1 MKNTTWQNV
10 EPGQIVSFIYKS
22 QTGDKKSARRTV
34 LCLDPRYRYRKDSTN
49 RVVEFFIGLEIYN
62 NQNTRIQTSILKQ
75 LFEILGE
82 NQDRILDDTG
92 EEARMQKIY
101 IELKQF
107 LKRTP
112 IFKTYFMREC
122 RKRRVFLENTYE
134 TLNSLQVK
142 QVSNRLIDEDRDNFI
157 EYSGELDNEN

>member
-1 MKNTTWQNV
+1 MKNTTWQAI
-10 EPGQIVSFIYKS
+10 EPGQMVSF
-22 QTGDKKSARRTV
+22 KKSARRIV
-34 LCLDPRYRYRKDSTN
+34 LCLDPMYKYRKDSTN

-62 NQNTRIQTSILKQ
+62 NQKSRIQTSLLKQ

-82 NQDRILDDTG
+82 NQDIILDDTG
-92 EEARMQKIY
+92 EEARIKKIY
-101 IELKQF
+101 LELKQF

-142 QVSNRLIDEDRDNFI
+142 QISNKLLEEDKDDINAGI
-157 EYSGELDNEN
+157 EGIE

>member
-62 NQNTRIQTSILKQ
+62 NQKTRIQTSLLKQ

-82 NQDRILDDTG
+82 QADTILDDTG
-92 EEARMQKIY
+92 EEARIKKIY
-101 IELKQF
+101 LELKQF

-112 IFKTYFMREC
+112 IFKTYFLREC

-142 QVSNRLIDEDRDNFI
+142 QVSNKLIDEDRDNFI

>member
-62 NQNTRIQTSILKQ
+62 NQKTRIQTSLLKQ

-82 NQDRILDDTG
+82 QADTILDYTG
-92 EEARMQKIY
+92 EEARIKKIY
-101 IELKQF
+101 LELKQF

-112 IFKTYFMREC
+112 IFKTYFLREC

-142 QVSNRLIDEDRDNFI
+142 QVSNKLIDEDRDNFI

>member
-1 MKNTTWQNV
+1 MKNTTWHAI

-22 QTGDKKSARRTV
+22 QTGSKKSARRIV
-34 LCLDPRYRYRKDSTN
+34 LCLDPIYKYKKDSTN
-49 RVVEFFIGLEIYN
+49 RVVEFFIGLEIFN
-62 NQNTRIQTSILKQ
+62 NQKPRIQPAMLKQ

-142 QVSNRLIDEDRDNFI
+142 QISNKLLEEDKDDINAGLGGI
-157 EYSGELDNEN
+157 E

>member
-1 MKNTTWQNV
+1 MNSYTINKCKNMT
-10 EPGQIVSFIYKS
+10 QI
-22 QTGDKKSARRTV
+22 A
-34 LCLDPRYRYRKDSTN
+34 
-49 RVVEFFIGLEIYN
+49 FIGLEIYN
-62 NQNTRIQTSILKQ
+62 NQKSRIQTSLLKQ

-82 NQDRILDDTG
+82 NQDIILDDTG
-92 EEARMQKIY
+92 EEARIKKIY
-101 IELKQF
+101 LELKQF

-142 QVSNRLIDEDRDNFI
+142 QISNKLLEEDKDDINAGI
-157 EYSGELDNEN
+157 EGIE

>member
-1 MKNTTWQNV
+1 MKNTTWQAI
-10 EPGQIVSFIYKS
+10 EPSQMVSFIYKS
-22 QTGDKKSARRTV
+22 QTGDKKSARRIV
-34 LCLDPRYRYRKDSTN
+34 LCLDPMYKYRKDSTN

-62 NQNTRIQTSILKQ
+62 NQKSRIQTSLLKQ

-82 NQDRILDDTG
+82 NQDIILDDTG
-92 EEARMQKIY
+92 EEARIKKIY
-101 IELKQF
+101 LELKQF

-142 QVSNRLIDEDRDNFI
+142 QISNKLLEEDKDDINAGI
-157 EYSGELDNEN
+157 EGIE

>member
-1 MKNTTWQNV
+1 MKNTTWQAI
-10 EPGQIVSFIYKS
+10 EPGQMVSFIYKS
-22 QTGDKKSARRTV
+22 QTGDKKSARRIV
-34 LCLDPRYRYRKDSTN
+34 LCLDPKYKYRKDSTN

-62 NQNTRIQTSILKQ
+62 NQKSRIQTSLLKQ

-82 NQDRILDDTG
+82 NQDIILDDTG
-92 EEARMQKIY
+92 EEARIKKIY
-101 IELKQF
+101 LELKQF

-142 QVSNRLIDEDRDNFI
+142 QISNKLLEEDKDDINAGI
-157 EYSGELDNEN
+157 EGIE

>member
-1 MKNTTWQNV
+1 MKNTTWNNI

-22 QTGDKKSARRTV
+22 QTGSKKSARRTV

-62 NQNTRIQTSILKQ
+62 NQKTRVQTSLLKQ

-82 NQDRILDDTG
+82 QADTILDYTG
-92 EEARMQKIY
+92 EEARIKKIY
-101 IELKQF
+101 IELKRF

>member
-10 EPGQIVSFIYKS
+10 EPGQIVSFLYKS

-62 NQNTRIQTSILKQ
+62 NQKTRIQTSLLKQ

-82 NQDRILDDTG
+82 QADTILDDTG
-92 EEARMQKIY
+92 EETRIKKIY
-101 IELKQF
+101 LELKQF

-112 IFKTYFMREC
+112 IFKTYFLREC

-142 QVSNRLIDEDRDNFI
+142 QVSNKLIDEDRDNFI